1 MHADEKA
8 IIDYLKGWP
17 SSFVSG
23 KEIARKVGGRERY
36 EEDRGW
42 AIPIL
47 AQLVRLGM
55 VESDYMGYFK
65 LKAQDDKKKR
75 NQKHVSP
82 QLLKILKSSGK
93 SFDSIVIDSE
103 AGESQSYGKPA
114 TSAAKTGEQTK

>member
-1 MHADEKA
+1 MNADEKA

-42 AIPIL
+42 VIPIL
-47 AQLVRLGM
+47 AQLVRLGV
-55 VESDYMGYFK
+55 VESDYLGYFK

-82 QLLKILKSSGK
+82 QFLKILKSSGK
-93 SFDSIVIDSE
+93 SFDSIVI
-103 AGESQSYGKPA
+103 
-114 TSAAKTGEQTK
+114 

>member
-23 KEIARKVGGRERY
+23 KEIARKSCGRDRY
-36 EEDRGW
+36 EDDRGW

-47 AQLVRLGM
+47 AQLVRLG
-55 VESDYMGYFK
+55 VLESDHLGYFK
-65 LKAQDDKKKR
+65 LIQKDEKKKHG
-75 NQKHVSP
+75 QKHVSP

-93 SFDSIVIDSE
+93 SFDGVEIEDADDTGV
-103 AGESQSYGKPA
+103 YRKP
-114 TSAAKTGEQTK
+114 TVPAANPGGPAR

>member
-47 AQLVRLGM
+47 AQLVRLGV
-55 VESDYMGYFK
+55 VESDYLGYFK

-103 AGESQSYGKPA
+103 ADESQSYGKAA
-114 TSAAKTGEQTK
+114 TSAMKPGEQPR

>member
-23 KEIARKVGGRERY
+23 KEIAKKVGGRERY

-47 AQLVRLGM
+47 AQLVRLGL
-55 VESDYMGYFK
+55 VESDYLGYFK
-65 LKAQDDKKKR
+65 LKPPDDKKKR
-75 NQKHVSP
+75 DQKHVSP

-93 SFDSIVIDSE
+93 SFDGLVIDSD
-103 AGESQSYGKPA
+103 SDDVPVYRKPA
-114 TSAAKTGEQTK
+114 KPAANPGQPAE